1 MKTKSR
7 ILPAC
12 VYQKHGGYYL
22 VKKNKWHFLG
32 RDLATA
38 LHEYARRISVPK
50 GSMEQLVDEAMP
62 HITAKVKPNTKKQYE
77 LAAKRIKDAFAEFT
91 PQQVKPKDVAQ
102 LKRALSDT
110 PNMANRIISVLRS
123 IFDYALESE
132 LVDSNPTIGIKRL
145 EEAKRDRYMTDSEFN
160 AIYSHAN
167 DRLQVIMDLAYIT
180 AQRIGDV
187 LKIKRSDIVDE
198 GILFKQEKTGSRLI
212 VQWTPQL
219 REVVER
225 AKGLQPKGISTM
237 TLLTSRYNKA
247 PDYSS
252 VKEQFDN
259 ARTLAGVPDV
269 TMHDIRAKSLTD
281 NRKQGNNATALAG
294 HSNPAMT
301 ERYIRQR
308 EIPVVTG
315 TQKKQN
321 S

>member
-1 MKTKSR
+1 
-7 ILPAC
+7 
-12 VYQKHGGYYL
+12 
-22 VKKNKWHFLG
+22 
-32 RDLATA
+32 
-38 LHEYARRISVPK
+38 
-50 GSMEQLVDEAMP
+50 MEQLVDEAMP

-91 PQQVKPKDVAQ
+91 PQQVKPKDIAQ

-145 EEAKRDRYMTDSEFN
+145 EEAKRDRYMTDAEFN

-198 GILFKQEKTGSRLI
+198 GIMFKQEKTGSRLI

-225 AKGLQPKGISTM
+225 AKGLQPKGVSTM